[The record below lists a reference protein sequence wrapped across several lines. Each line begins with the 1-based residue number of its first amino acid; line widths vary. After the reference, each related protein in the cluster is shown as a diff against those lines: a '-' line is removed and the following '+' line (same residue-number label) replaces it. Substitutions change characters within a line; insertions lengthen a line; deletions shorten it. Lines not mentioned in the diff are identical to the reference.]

1 MDYWLRTPDYRKNNM
16 GFRVEE
22 IVSALYIS
30 LDQGYLTKMD
40 FDKAYVETINL
51 VARISALIKSLNQ
64 KSTVVSRR

>member
-1 MDYWLRTPDYRKNNM
+1 M

-22 IVSALYIS
+22 VVSALYIS

-40 FDKAYVETINL
+40 FEKAYVEANNL

>member
-1 MDYWLRTPDYRKNNM
+1 M

-22 IVSALYIS
+22 VVSALYIS